1 MSATMRAALL
11 TGIGRPLEI
20 REVPTPRIG
29 PDEVLV
35 RTLSSGVCRTDLH
48 IQDGL
53 AYVPEL
59 PHIMGH
65 EPAGIV
71 VERGLAV
78 SEVEVGEMVVPHLF
92 IADRDCRFT
101 RAGADAQALHLRGI
115 LGVTLPGGFAEYFSA
130 PARNL
135 LRVPAGLDPRIAG
148 LSSCAVVTALH
159 AYRRGTVTPVRT
171 AVVIGAGGIG
181 QILLQLLTG
190 AGVPAAAVD
199 MREDNLALAIRN
211 GADHTALAS
220 ATDRVPALRAWAE
233 SRADGT
239 GAADGVDLVIDLVG
253 SSTTMA
259 DAAQYVRRR
268 GRIVVVGEEP
278 DFPGISSTSLAQR
291 ELEIIGSRNGDR
303 SDQHDA
309 LRLLAEG
316 VITPSLD
323 EEYPLECANEA
334 LARLRSGQAHGRV
347 LITHEAL
354 RRPRD
359 GRNDARRGAGGQ
371 PAAPCETPA
380 TAKPS

>member
-11 TGIGRPLEI
+11 TGIDRPLEI
-20 REVPTPRIG
+20 REVPVPSIG

-71 VERGLAV
+71 VERGSAV
-78 SEVEVGEMVVPHLF
+78 SEVDVGEVVVPHLF
-92 IADRDCRFT
+92 VADRDCRFT

-115 LGVTLPGGFAEYFSA
+115 LGVTLPGGFAEYFAA

-135 LRVPAGLDPRIAG
+135 LKVPAGLDPRVAG
-148 LSSCAVVTALH
+148 LSSCAVVTAVH
-159 AYRRGTVTPVRT
+159 AFRRGTVTPVRT

-181 QILLQLLTG
+181 QILLQLLVD
-190 AGVPAAAVD
+190 ADVSAAAVD
-199 MREDNLALAIRN
+199 VREENLALAIRN
-211 GADHTALAS
+211 GADHTVSAS
-220 ATDRVPALRAWAE
+220 AADRVPVLHAWAE
-233 SRADGT
+233 SRAGAAD
-239 GAADGVDLVIDLVG
+239 AADGVDLVIDLVG
-253 SSTTMA
+253 SSTSMA
-259 DAAQYVRRR
+259 DAARYVRRR

-278 DFPGISSTSLAQR
+278 DFPGISSTTIAQR
-291 ELEIIGSRNGDR
+291 ELEIVGSRNGDR

-316 VITPSLD
+316 VITPPLD
-323 EEYPLECANEA
+323 EEYPLDRVNEA

-354 RRPRD
+354 RRP
-359 GRNDARRGAGGQ
+359 GAGGQ
-371 PAAPCETPA
+371 QTK
-380 TAKPS
+380 KPSQTGTTISEELR